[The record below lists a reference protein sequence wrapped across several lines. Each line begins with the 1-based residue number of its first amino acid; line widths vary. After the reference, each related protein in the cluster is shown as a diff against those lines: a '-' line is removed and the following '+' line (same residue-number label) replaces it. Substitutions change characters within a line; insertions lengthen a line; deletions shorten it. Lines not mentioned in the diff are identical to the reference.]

1 MSKAQLKKALA
12 GMDAGSI
19 AEMVCELYDARPEA
33 KEYLEFWLKPDM
45 KGELDKYKVKIHRLF
60 FTTSGKPR
68 KRPTITSIKKELKY
82 FSTLCFEPEIM
93 SELYIYLC
101 ETDIQWLREKRNPSA
116 SIKSAQGNLSLCRQY
131 IETSGLEDRFSIK
144 LERLEEELKEEEKR
158 GTERRGYGWRRWRW

>member
-82 FSTLCFEPEIM
+82 FSSLCFEPEIM

-116 SIKSAQGNLSLCRQY
+116 SIKSAQGTLSLCRQY

>member
-82 FSTLCFEPEIM
+82 FSSLCFEPEIM